1 MSEPQDNPQTK
12 KTGVMA
18 RLRRTAVALWPR
30 RRPNVFGVLIA
41 VATAAVA
48 VRLVN
53 VAAFALHVHDVNA
66 PEPGITREATAQEV
80 KKAPAQLSEEDAPP
94 LTQDD
99 VNRAVRATAQQLDGK
114 DAPVTTAPATTV
126 MADAPKQDTPKIDTS
141 AVANDPAAA
150 PAADAAAPA
159 VPTADADGREFSPSE
174 IDVLQSLAKRREEL
188 DQRERNLNE
197 SAAMLKAAEKEVDR
211 KLEELTTLK
220 ADIEKLLGQQEKAE
234 DGRIESLVK
243 IYEAMKP
250 KEAATIFNTLDL
262 DVLLS
267 VVSRMNERKLSPVLA
282 AMDPDRARLVTI
294 RLAEQRQLPGADKA
308 AAGAAMQSPAGGA
321 PSPVLNLPSQPLPPD
336 GNP

>member
-1 MSEPQDNPQTK
+1 MSEPQDNQQTK

-18 RLRRTAVALWPR
+18 RLRRTAMALWPR

-53 VAAFALHVHDVNA
+53 VAAFALHVHDANA
-66 PEPGITREATAQEV
+66 PQPGITREATAQEV

-114 DAPVTTAPATTV
+114 DAATTTAA
-126 MADAPKQDTPKIDTS
+126 ADTPKQDTPKIDTS
-141 AVANDPAAA
+141 AVANDPPAA

-267 VVSRMNERKLSPVLA
+267 VVSRMNERKLSPILA

-308 AAGAAMQSPAGGA
+308 AAGSAMQPPAGGP
-321 PSPVLNLPSQPLPPD
+321 PSPVLNLPAQPLPPG